1 MILEEKRKIS
11 AIVPYKIEN
20 NTVFVFLQKR
30 SNDAKRYPGLFG
42 FFGGGAEGTEN
53 PEEVLLRET
62 KEELD
67 YIPDNLNHFGKYELP
82 VTVVDIFTTRVDNN
96 FEKKIKILEGDYGR
110 WFNEK
115 DFEDSRSL
123 ITGDLKIL
131 EDLYKKLK

>member
-53 PEEVLLRET
+53 PEEALLRET